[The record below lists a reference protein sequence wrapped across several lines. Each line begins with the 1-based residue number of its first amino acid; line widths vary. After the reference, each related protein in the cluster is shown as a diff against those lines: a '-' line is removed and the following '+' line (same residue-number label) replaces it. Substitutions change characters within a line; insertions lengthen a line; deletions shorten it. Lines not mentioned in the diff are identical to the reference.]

1 MQVVLRNSFC
11 VAVALIISNAGIFVQ
26 FLCVVT
32 VSVGLDDV
40 SLFVY
45 LNHSVLSV
53 GSE

>member
-11 VAVALIISNAGIFVQ
+11 VAVALIISNTGIFVQ

-40 SLFVY
+40 SLFLY